1 MGSSLFAQHLQNKL
15 FIVSSESY
23 KSNSRIIERYLC
35 KHPLL
40 TPEMIVV
47 NDQLM
52 GFKSLNRRFRR
63 LEQFSIFCEIEYEKD
78 THSDHIE
85 IFHFELYSEIS
96 TPMKYHA
103 QTLEKLCQKFN
114 DSIAVH
120 RVKQIGIDDMSTF
133 VIYSKIDEA
142 LFDDTPEQFESE
154 DNIFF
159 FDKPMFSSAETEDE
173 DHFDNI
179 INYQISNFTK
189 FIKIFDKIFLKEKE
203 AS

>member
-1 MGSSLFAQHLQNKL
+1 MDSSVFAQHLQNKL

-23 KSNSRIIERYLC
+23 KSQSRIIERYLC

-63 LEQFSIFCEIEYEKD
+63 LEQFPIFCEIEYEKEI
-78 THSDHIE
+78 HSNDIE

-103 QTLEKLCQKFN
+103 ETLEKLCQKYSN
-114 DSIAVH
+114 TIAVH

-133 VIYSKIDEA
+133 VIYSKVDEA
-142 LFDDTPEQFESE
+142 LFDDDMNQFESE
-154 DNIFF
+154 DNVFF
-159 FDKPMFSSAETEDE
+159 FDKPMFSSAEAENE
-173 DHFDNI
+173 EHFDDI
-179 INYQISNFTK
+179 ISHQISNFTK
-189 FIKIFDKIFLKEKE
+189 FIQIFDKIFLKEDR
-203 AS
+203 